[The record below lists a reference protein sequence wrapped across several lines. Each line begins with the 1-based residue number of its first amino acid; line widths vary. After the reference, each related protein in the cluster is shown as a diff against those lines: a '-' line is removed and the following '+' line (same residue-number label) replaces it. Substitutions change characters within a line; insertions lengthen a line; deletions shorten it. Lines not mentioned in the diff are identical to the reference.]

1 MSVRSFHSVF
11 MATAVAGA
19 ALGCYL
25 VSLRVASER
34 AALEGVESQI
44 VSTQSDIRLLQ
55 TEVGTRGR
63 LAQLERWNVSAL
75 ALSAPTAGQILGDK
89 FQLAK
94 LVEPERKAA
103 VEAPVV
109 LASAPAPQPVQPLEQ
124 DADPDVSSAPQL
136 LHEASY
142 QVPQKPAPHAAP
154 AIVET
159 KPVASATQVKPAPKP
174 AATKAPALDKAVAS
188 KVPEKKAGDKSAKAE
203 VAAVTKPVRT
213 AKVDPLAPLPADRS
227 SGTRTHTNR

>member
-44 VSTQSDIRLLQ
+44 VSTQADIRLLQ

-94 LVEPERKAA
+94 LVEPEHKAA

-109 LASAPAPQPVQPLEQ
+109 LASAPAPEPVQPLEQ
-124 DADPDVSSAPQL
+124 GTDPDVSSAPQL

-142 QVPQKPAPHAAP
+142 QVPQKPAAHPQPAAIEP
-154 AIVET
+154 
-159 KPVASATQVKPAPKP
+159 KPVAAATPPKSTPKP
-174 AATKAPALDKAVAS
+174 AAKAPALDKAVAS
-188 KVPEKKAGDKSAKAE
+188 KAPEKKAGDKSPKPE
-203 VAAVTKPVRT
+203 VAAVTKAIRT

>member
-34 AALEGVESQI
+34 AALEEVEAQI
-44 VSTQSDIRLLQ
+44 VRTQVDIRLLQ

-63 LAQLERWNVSAL
+63 LAQLERWNLRAL
-75 ALSAPTAGQILGDK
+75 SLSAPSASQILGDK
-89 FQLAK
+89 FQLARLVRPEPK
-94 LVEPERKAA
+94 LD

-109 LASAPAPQPVQPLEQ
+109 LASAPAPEPAQPLAE
-124 DADPDVSSAPQL
+124 DSGADTVPARQL

-142 QVPQKPAPHAAP
+142 EVRQPPLGAQ
-154 AIVET
+154 
-159 KPVASATQVKPAPKP
+159 
-174 AATKAPALDKAVAS
+174 AVAIKS
-188 KVPEKKAGDKSAKAE
+188 SETRKVAAKSPSTTSEKKAGDKSVK
-203 VAAVTKPVRT
+203 VASVSVTRPLRT
-213 AKVDPLAPLPADRS
+213 AKVDPLAPLPAEHSAAKGSHTDR
-227 SGTRTHTNR
+227 